1 MPELKE
7 VFETFPDKELLI
19 HINHGDTE
27 TGEILWTYLADMP
40 TERLNQITFYGN
52 NDALQYLRSQ
62 NPTVRVLSMKMLKS
76 ALIKYELLGW
86 TGYIPK
92 EIHNMEIHIPVK
104 YAKFLWGWP
113 NKFVERMDSVNTKV
127 VIVEGNGKRSEGF
140 DSEDSLNDIPEGY
153 SGYVWTNR
161 IDIISK

>member
-1 MPELKE
+1 MYQ
-7 VFETFPDKELLI
+7 
-19 HINHGDTE
+19 INLSKGYIYL
-27 TGEILWTYLADMP
+27 TGNRGFWGGEFDGLY
-40 TERLNQITFYGN
+40 YGN

-127 VIVEGNGKRSEGF
+127 VIVEGNGKWSEGF

>member
-1 MPELKE
+1 
-7 VFETFPDKELLI
+7 
-19 HINHGDTE
+19 
-27 TGEILWTYLADMP
+27 MP

-127 VIVEGNGKRSEGF
+127 VIVEGNGKWSEGF